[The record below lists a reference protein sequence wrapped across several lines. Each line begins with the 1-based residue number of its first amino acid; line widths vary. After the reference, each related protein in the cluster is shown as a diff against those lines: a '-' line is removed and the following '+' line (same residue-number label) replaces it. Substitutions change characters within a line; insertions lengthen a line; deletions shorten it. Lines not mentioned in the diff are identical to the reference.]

1 MEMKRLEDIIKIE
14 RYRETNEHADPDKAN
29 NGGGYHQPQI
39 TGWVGGTPF
48 SLWCHNCGDFGC
60 TLYLTMGR
68 GKNARHYVTGDMGER
83 EYMPA
88 RVCEIL
94 RAILRAANL

>member
-1 MEMKRLEDIIKIE
+1 MELDNIIKIT
-14 RYRETNEHADPDKAN
+14 RYRETNPHRDPTTGN
-29 NGGGYHQPQI
+29 NGGGYHQPI
-39 TGWVGGTPF
+39 IYGYVGETPY
-48 SLWCHNCGDFGC
+48 SLWCHDCGDFGR

-68 GKNARHYVTGDMGER
+68 GKKARHYVTGDMGER

-88 RVCEIL
+88 RVRTIL